1 MRPSNSPFGI
11 VFHIEELT
19 DDLHAGPAEQAELF
33 DRAHNAVAAEVDHDP
48 AGFDP
53 DDLYE
58 FDELDENFGRVAG
71 VFPEPAVWL
80 PSLDFVPD
88 PECDHITDR
97 ELLSM

>member
-1 MRPSNSPFGI
+1 MRPSNSRFGI

-19 DDLHAGPAEQAELF
+19 DDLHAGPTEQAALL
-33 DRAHNAVAAEVDHDP
+33 DRAHNAMAAEVNYDP
-48 AGFDP
+48 SGFDP

-71 VFPEPAVWL
+71 VFRDDE
-80 PSLDFVPD
+80 FVAD

-97 ELLSM
+97 ELLFV